1 MNIHLSKIHGNQAT
15 NWRQRYLLFATMIWF
30 WNGPSAALPT
40 GEQVISG
47 SVSTSRPT
55 SNSLRVD
62 QGSARAILNWT
73 NFSIGANESVL
84 VQQPSASSVLL
95 NRVTGLNQSEIFG
108 RLSANGN
115 VFLVNP
121 NGILFGKS
129 ATVDVGGLV
138 ASTLDIRNEDFLAG
152 RYHFS
157 ANSFA
162 RVRNEGSLLVRDGGA
177 VALLGGQVENNGTIS
192 ARLGKVGLA
201 AGNKV
206 TLDFAGDG
214 LTNLR
219 VDESVLGAQ
228 IRNGGVIV
236 SDGGEVQ
243 MTVAAANALGKSVIN
258 QDGIVRARSLVERG
272 GKIVLDGGSQGQV
285 LASGTLD
292 ASGREPGALGGEVR
306 ILGQHVALLD
316 HGAIDASGDRGGGK
330 VLVGGSFQGLDPTI
344 RNSEAVFM
352 SKGAT
357 IRVDALDRG
366 DGGTAVV
373 WSDGATRAY
382 GEISARGGSHVGNGG
397 LIETSGHF
405 LDAFGL
411 RADAASIS
419 GRPGMW
425 LLDPVNVTICGEC
438 DTSDISTQE
447 RSNLFELL
455 LTPTTLTAQIRA
467 QEINDRL
474 SGNTSVT
481 VLARPAAPPGNI
493 TIESGVILESSP
505 SNDVTFTLSASG
517 DVTLQPRSVI
527 RVVPGST
534 GRLNV
539 NLDSDREISLGR
551 TFTNDNKVL
560 ISGVSTISTN
570 GGNLNVKGSSIAFDN
585 ATINTGGGAVSF
597 SSQGGALRTATLGTI
612 RRPSDGSD
620 FGLASIVTSGGS
632 ISAKGLS
639 ASLNY
644 ASIDTG
650 GGAVVLD
657 ASADFL
663 LMNLGEISTPTPT
676 TIVTR
681 GGNFSILGGEVRL
694 SNTSIDTVG
703 GAGPGA
709 GSVSI
714 QGRTDNVK
722 PLLGISI
729 DTTRIR
735 TSDGSIVVDGRRVGS
750 SAGGGVRLG
759 AGANLLTETGAI
771 RINGFRIG
779 EVSEARGVPGTEI
792 SGATLVTTAGGS
804 ITITGLAIPARLAD
818 QPGQGIDLNAGEIRA
833 EGGIPGT
840 ISIVGET
847 LDNGSGL
854 RVATGFKIGGAGA
867 AGRIAVGASNN
878 GGGDAIVLAGS
889 IETAG
894 AVTLTPAR
902 VAVDGTVMSA
912 DEFSIRIGG
921 PDQSQFALSLGDL
934 ATIAPSASTLVV
946 GSGTHTG
953 SITLTEGFTSNRP
966 LTLQNGGSNS
976 NGIQLNGALNLGANT
991 LLLSSGGTVTQTAP
1005 ISASRLLLHGTQSRS
1020 NFDLRNSANTV
1031 SEFSALFDKAKES
1044 DAFGNVGFE
1053 TSGPLGIAPLA
1064 GVELNAAGALT
1075 LVETSKTGGTI
1086 VAGDLFARSHTGN
1099 LAVEQAIGTLG
1110 SDITLVTEG
1119 IFTNTNNL
1127 LSPGGGGIW
1136 RIFAGRRDASENR
1149 GGLVGSGE
1157 VPNRYGC
1164 GFGAACAA
1172 ALPMSENLF
1181 VYRESPTVTVFP
1193 DGKVVE
1199 FGASIPPLTGSP
1211 TGLFADDAERFALLG
1226 GFSTTAT
1233 SGSDPGDY
1241 RIVASFTSPIGYSVV
1256 NRIGLLTITKPRARV
1271 VDPPPTLPLDLNL
1284 GTCLS
1289 SGPLIKLKNE
1299 GAQPDQLETEW
1310 TKRGQLCR
1318 IEARC
1323 VL

>member
-1 MNIHLSKIHGNQAT
+1 MIVRRRQFKEIAMNIHPSKIHGNQAII
-15 NWRQRYLLFATMIWF
+15 WRQRYLLFAAVMWL
-30 WNGPSAALPT
+30 WVDLSAALPT

-47 SVSTSRPT
+47 SVSASRPT
-55 SNSLRVD
+55 SSSLRID
-62 QGSARAILNWT
+62 QGSARAIVNWT

-95 NRVTGLNQSEIFG
+95 NRVTGLSQSEIFG

-162 RVRNEGSLLVRDGGA
+162 RVRNEGILLVHDGGA

-228 IRNGGVIV
+228 IRNGGLIV

-258 QDGIVRARSLVERG
+258 QEGIVRARSLVERD

-285 LASGTLD
+285 LVSGTLD

-344 RNSEAVFM
+344 RNSEAAFM
-352 SKGAT
+352 SKNAT
-357 IRVDALDRG
+357 IRVDALDLG
-366 DGGTAVV
+366 DGGTAIL

-382 GEISARGGSHVGNGG
+382 GEISARGGVSGGNGG

-405 LDAFGL
+405 LDVAEI
-411 RADAASIS
+411 RADASSIL
-419 GRPGMW
+419 GHAGTW
-425 LLDPVNVTICGEC
+425 FLDPIKVTICHFGTC
-438 DTSDISTQE
+438 E
-447 RSNLFELL
+447 RFNIVTNETSNLFEISPKPNG
-455 LTPTTLTAQIRA
+455 TDAQILDS
-467 QEINDRL
+467 EINARL
-474 SGNTSVT
+474 ELNTNVT
-481 VLARPAAPPGNI
+481 VLARPPSIPGPGTPNAGNI
-493 TIESGVILESSP
+493 SVSRDVIIQSLASRE
-505 SNDVTFTLSASG
+505 VTLTLSASG
-517 DVTLQPRSVI
+517 DITLL
-527 RVVPGST
+527 PGSRIGADRGRG

-539 NLDSDREISLGR
+539 NLVADRGISDSA
-551 TFTNDNKVL
+551 
-560 ISGVSTISTN
+560 TIITN
-570 GGNLNVKGSSIAFDN
+570 GGNVE
-585 ATINTGGGAVSF
+585 VS
-597 SSQGGALRTATLGTI
+597 
-612 RRPSDGSD
+612 
-620 FGLASIVTSGGS
+620 
-632 ISAKGLS
+632 
-639 ASLNY
+639 
-644 ASIDTG
+644 
-650 GGAVVLD
+650 
-657 ASADFL
+657 
-663 LMNLGEISTPTPT
+663 
-676 TIVTR
+676 
-681 GGNFSILGGEVRL
+681 GGEVRL
-694 SNTSIDTVG
+694 SNATIDTVG

-714 QGRTDNVK
+714 QGRIDDVK
-722 PLLGISI
+722 PLFGITI
-729 DTTRIR
+729 NTTRIR
-735 TSDGSIVVDGRRVGS
+735 TSDGSIVVDGRQVGAS
-750 SAGGGVRLG
+750 TGGGVRLG
-759 AGANLLTETGAI
+759 AGADLSTQTGAI

-779 EVSEARGVPGTEI
+779 EASEAPGVRGTEI

-804 ITITGLAIPARLAD
+804 ITITGLAKPDPRAD
-818 QPGQGIDLNAGEIRA
+818 RPGQGIDLNAGEIRA
-833 EGGIPGT
+833 EGSIPGT
-840 ISIVGET
+840 ISIGGET

-854 RVATGFKIGGAGA
+854 RVATGFKIGGTGA
-867 AGRIAVGASNN
+867 AGKIAVGASNN

-889 IETAG
+889 IETSG

-902 VAVDGTVMSA
+902 VAVDGTITNA
-912 DEFSIRIGG
+912 DGFLIRIGG
-921 PDQSQFALSLGDL
+921 ADQSQFALSLSDL
-934 ATIAPSASTLVV
+934 ATIAPGAGTLLI

-953 SITLTEGFTSNRP
+953 SIALAEGFTSNRP
-966 LTLQNGGSNS
+966 LTLQNGGSGS
-976 NGIQLNGALNLGANT
+976 EGIQLNGALNLGANT
-991 LLLSSGGTVTQTAP
+991 LLLSSGGPVTQTAP
-1005 ISASRLLLHGTQSRS
+1005 ISASRLLLHGTQRRS
-1020 NFDLRNSANTV
+1020 NFELRNSSNSV

-1044 DAFGNVGFE
+1044 EAFGNVSFE
-1053 TSGPLGIAPLA
+1053 TGGPLRIAPLT
-1064 GVELNAAGALT
+1064 GVELNAGTGALT
-1075 LVETSKTGGTI
+1075 LVETSKTGGTK
-1086 VAGDLFARSHTGN
+1086 VAGDLFARSHAGN
-1099 LAVEQAIGTLG
+1099 LAVEQSIATLG

-1127 LSPGGGGIW
+1127 VSPGVGGIW
-1136 RIFAGRRDASENR
+1136 RIFAGKRDASENR
-1149 GGLVGSGE
+1149 GGLVGSGDT
-1157 VPNRYGC
+1157 PNRYGC

-1172 ALPMSENLF
+1172 TLPTSENLF
-1181 VYRESPTVTVFP
+1181 VYRESPTVTIFP

-1199 FGASIPPLTGSP
+1199 FGASIPSLTGSP
-1211 TGLFADDAERFALLG
+1211 IGLFADDAERFALLG
-1226 GFSTTAT
+1226 GFSTTAA

-1241 RIVASFTSPIGYSVV
+1241 PILASFTSPIGYSVV
-1256 NRIGLLTITKPRARV
+1256 NRLGLLTITKPRGRNPD
-1271 VDPPPTLPLDLNL
+1271 VDPPWTLPLDVNL

-1289 SGPLIKLKNE
+1289 SGPLIRLKNE

-1310 TKRGQLCR
+1310 TRVRNRLNVGNCVELKRDACSDF
-1318 IEARC
+1318 
-1323 VL
+1323 